1 MGGWKFSFYTGLKW
15 SYGFNSL
22 LASFEKEPSFFDGVV
37 GMIDANLDAVKRGK
51 SSWAYFIVV

>member
-1 MGGWKFSFYTGLKW
+1 MDLI
-15 SYGFNSL
+15 SL